1 MKQQENKN
9 GRIEVMT
16 IDGMIYKVF
25 AEEISCA
32 KETPY
37 DVIRRLVQNNKERI
51 CCLEP
56 DGGRKVC

>member
-1 MKQQENKN
+1 
-9 GRIEVMT
+9 MT

-25 AEEISCA
+25 AEEMSCA